1 MRRLIILALALA
13 GAGCATLTPEGKS
26 VKVYQADVTSADQP
40 APPLPDG
47 CKRLKE
53 WGPIDQQQEAREIS
67 DPYLQERNTTAAAG
81 GNVLYLRSFR
91 FKNLMKIDCPVGNTS
106 PGCMDSEQSWY
117 KVTFESYAC
126 DAGALAELA
135 TAPPPTVGSIF
146 KWELKKKTPAA
157 TVAPPPA
164 APAASVGACGGCDA
178 GASSRRRRGRNLR
191 LRAEGEGSRA
201 PARGRRSGRHRLVRS
216 RKPPVGGADGRRD
229 HRLEEVRDPGRGH
242 SRDVSE
248 LRVTPKPDFTSF
260 LQSLPSPL
268 TGAAETRGSLE
279 EEEQS

>member
-1 MRRLIILALALA
+1 MRRTILLALALA

-53 WGPIDQQQEAREIS
+53 WGPIDQQQQAREIS

-135 TAPPPTVGSIF
+135 TR
-146 KWELKKKTPAA
+146 PAA
-157 TVAPPPA
+157 DRRQHLQ
-164 APAASVGACGGCDA
+164 VGAQEEDPGGDGGSGRPRARSERRACGGCGA
-178 GASSRRRRGRNLR
+178 GSRPVAVAGGISASELKAKVLELQHEGVGRTSSSPTFGPTVRRRR
-191 LRAEGEGSRA
+191 
-201 PARGRRSGRHRLVRS
+201 
-216 RKPPVGGADGRRD
+216 
-229 HRLEEVRDPGRGH
+229 
-242 SRDVSE
+242 
-248 LRVTPKPDFTSF
+248 
-260 LQSLPSPL
+260 
-268 TGAAETRGSLE
+268 
-279 EEEQS
+279 

>member
-1 MRRLIILALALA
+1 MILLALALA

-135 TAPPPTVGSIF
+135 TVPPPTVGSIF

-164 APAASVGACGGCDA
+164 APAAS
-178 GASSRRRRGRNLR
+178 GASGCSAPAPSRRRRGGISA
-191 LRAEGEGSRA
+191 LRAEGEGLRA
-201 PARGRRSGRHRLVRS
+201 QHEGV
-216 RKPPVGGADGRRD
+216 GADVIVSY
-229 HRLEEVRDPGRGH
+229 VRANR
-242 SRDVSE
+242 
-248 LRVTPKPDFTSF
+248 
-260 LQSLPSPL
+260 PSAPL
-268 TGAAETRGSLE
+268 TADEIIDWKKSGIPDEVIRATFPN
-279 EEEQS
+279 

>member
-13 GAGCATLTPEGKS
+13 GAGFATLTPGGNS

-53 WGPIDQQQEAREIS
+53 WGPIDQQQQAREIS

-91 FKNLMKIDCPVGNTS
+91 FKNLAKIDCPVGNTS

-157 TVAPPPA
+157 TAAPPPA
-164 APAASVGACGGCDA
+164 APAASV
-178 GASSRRRRGRNLR
+178 
-191 LRAEGEGSRA
+191 A
-201 PARGRRSGRHRLVRS
+201 PATPAPRPAAVAGGISATALKAKVLELQHEGVVVSYVRANRPSAALTADEIIDWKKSGI
-216 RKPPVGGADGRRD
+216 PD
-229 HRLEEVRDPGRGH
+229 EVIRATFPN
-242 SRDVSE
+242 
-248 LRVTPKPDFTSF
+248 
-260 LQSLPSPL
+260 
-268 TGAAETRGSLE
+268 
-279 EEEQS
+279 

>member
-1 MRRLIILALALA
+1 MRRLITLALALA

-47 CKRLKE
+47 CKRIKE

-135 TAPPPTVGSIF
+135 TVPPPTVGSIF
-146 KWELKKKTPAA
+146 KWELKKKTPSA
-157 TVAPPPA
+157 TVALPPAEPTAGVAPPA
-164 APAASVGACGGCDA
+164 AATPAPRPVAVTGGISASALKAKVLELQHEGVGADVIV
-178 GASSRRRRGRNLR
+178 SYV
-191 LRAEGEGSRA
+191 RANRPSAALTADEIIDWKKSGIPDEVIRA
-201 PARGRRSGRHRLVRS
+201 TFPN
-216 RKPPVGGADGRRD
+216 
-229 HRLEEVRDPGRGH
+229 
-242 SRDVSE
+242 
-248 LRVTPKPDFTSF
+248 
-260 LQSLPSPL
+260 
-268 TGAAETRGSLE
+268 
-279 EEEQS
+279 

>member
-1 MRRLIILALALA
+1 MRRTILLALTLA
-13 GAGCATLTPEGKS
+13 GAGCATLTPAGKS
-26 VKVYQADVTSADQP
+26 VKVYQADVASADQP
-40 APPLPDG
+40 APPLPEG

-135 TAPPPTVGSIF
+135 TVPPPTVGSIF
-146 KWELKKKTPAA
+146 KWELKKKTAAA

-164 APAASVGACGGCDA
+164 APAAPAASVAPPSAPVAAAPAPRPAAVAGGISVSALKAKILDLQHEGVGADVIV
-178 GASSRRRRGRNLR
+178 SYV
-191 LRAEGEGSRA
+191 RANRPPAALTADEIIDWKKSGIPDEVIRA
-201 PARGRRSGRHRLVRS
+201 TFPN
-216 RKPPVGGADGRRD
+216 
-229 HRLEEVRDPGRGH
+229 
-242 SRDVSE
+242 
-248 LRVTPKPDFTSF
+248 
-260 LQSLPSPL
+260 
-268 TGAAETRGSLE
+268 
-279 EEEQS
+279 

>member
-40 APPLPDG
+40 APPLPNG
-47 CKRLKE
+47 CRRLKE

-67 DPYLQERNTTAAAG
+67 DPYLQQRNTTAAAG

-91 FKNLMKIDCPVGNTS
+91 FKNLGKIDCPVGNTS

-146 KWELKKKTPAA
+146 KWELKKKTPSA

-164 APAASVGACGGCDA
+164 APAASVAPPAAATPAPRPVAVAGGIS
-178 GASSRRRRGRNLR
+178 ASALKAKV
-191 LRAEGEGSRA
+191 LELQHEG
-201 PARGRRSGRHRLVRS
+201 V
-216 RKPPVGGADGRRD
+216 GADVIVSYVRANRPSAALTADEIIDWKKSGIPD
-229 HRLEEVRDPGRGH
+229 EVIRATFPN
-242 SRDVSE
+242 
-248 LRVTPKPDFTSF
+248 
-260 LQSLPSPL
+260 
-268 TGAAETRGSLE
+268 
-279 EEEQS
+279 